1 MNQELK
7 ENGYTIVPDVL
18 TSEEVEQ
25 AKEMFYTWKDTVP
38 NHDLIHKQCDP
49 HGIYKYNQAG
59 HQEFAWF
66 IRTRPAVKKVFADIW
81 ETDELTVSFDG
92 SCYISKDIQGTDD
105 FWCHSDQSPKYN
117 ELKCYQ
123 GFVSLTDNIERSLVV
138 WDKTHL
144 MHHDYF
150 SQLGREKD
158 SSNWQRIP
166 KEDEDKLLPY
176 KKVLPVT
183 AGSMVLWDSRL
194 FHQNQYGETPEERI
208 VQYVCMLPK
217 NVKENSTAQKTKRQ
231 LYFYTKRMTS
241 HWPYPIRVNAL
252 QPRHWGNEE
261 LMIDYNKLVVPNLT
275 PYMTEIQEL
284 IH

>member
-66 IRTRPAVKKVFADIW
+66 IRTRPAVKKVFVDIW